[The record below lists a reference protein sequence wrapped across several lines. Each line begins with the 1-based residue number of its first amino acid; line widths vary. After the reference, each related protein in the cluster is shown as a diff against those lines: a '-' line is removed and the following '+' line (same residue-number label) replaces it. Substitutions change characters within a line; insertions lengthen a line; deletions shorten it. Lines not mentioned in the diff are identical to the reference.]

1 LTAPNHTPDVW
12 VLCDALYTPY
22 QRRVDWLLHIRGCRI
37 HEMMPSAE
45 AGEIPPDQLI
55 HIPEAMVAPG
65 FIDIHVHGAA
75 GWDLMSGSPE
85 AIRQVAQ
92 TLARFGTTSFLATTM
107 SAPEAELDNA
117 ILGLASQRDIDTGGA
132 RFLGIHLEGPFL
144 NPVRRGAHSELSLRK
159 ADPASL
165 FRQVEQSGDFIRR
178 LTVAPEMDPGHE
190 LIRAAAGKG
199 IVVSLGHSDATE
211 KQARAAVDAGATQ
224 ATHTFNAMRPLHQR
238 EPGVLGVVL
247 TDDRV
252 YAEVIADGVHVQ
264 PAAIDL
270 LLRVKG
276 VDRVPLVTDGSS
288 GVGMPDGEYPLGAET
303 VTVRRGEC
311 RDRDGHLA
319 GSVLTLDRAVRNM
332 IEWLDVPLHEAL
344 IMASATPARSMR
356 MGNGKG
362 TVGPGADADLVF
374 LDRNLQVIQ
383 TMVAGRIVYSRPR
396 ALQAQGIKGD
406 A

>member
-1 LTAPNHTPDVW
+1 LTPPNHTPDVW
-12 VLCDALYTPY
+12 ILCDVLYTPY
-22 QRRVDWLLHIRGCRI
+22 QRRVDWLLHIKGSRI
-37 HEMMPSAE
+37 HEMKPWAE
-45 AGEIPPDQLI
+45 AGEIPPDRLI

-75 GWDLMSGSPE
+75 GWDLMSGSAE

-107 SAPEAELDNA
+107 SAPEADLDNA
-117 ILGLASQRDIDTGGA
+117 ILSLASHRDLDTGGA

-144 NPVRRGAHSELSLRK
+144 NPARRGTHSELSLRK

-165 FRQVEQSGDFIRR
+165 LRQVAQSGNFIRR

-190 LIRAAAGKG
+190 LIRAASEKG

-303 VTVRRGEC
+303 VTVRHGEC
-311 RDRDGHLA
+311 RDHEGHLA
-319 GSVLTLDRAVRNM
+319 GSVLTLDRAVRNL

-344 IMASATPARSMR
+344 IMASATPARSIR

-383 TMVAGRIVYSRPR
+383 TMVAGHIVYARPP
-396 ALQAQGIKGD
+396 ALPAQGGEGD